1 MGADDTDKNP
11 QFPQLVTAD
20 FSAVN
25 DSQIPSAFRVV
36 GRLVHW
42 NGTPA
47 FGKVGVLLDP
57 QQEVRPG
64 QFLAAWHGRRNRAV
78 LTVVQVGDCF
88 EINPN
93 EEPELAAARERL
105 GLNAGYAGEG
115 VSTRIFRLAGC
126 ETVEDL
132 EIEISGDG
140 AFKVLGTRA
149 PEVLTR
155 AGDPVVLLPDELA
168 QDAIG
173 ALRDPTK
180 GLDLGFAQG
189 IAEFNVTLRPEVLQ
203 MHCGLFGN
211 PGKGKSYL
219 GGVLLEEAN
228 KWKVPTLVLDIN
240 GEFIDLA
247 KSLSGL
253 VISLP
258 DRAQFGLSL
267 NLLTPPELV
276 SIAPNV
282 QPNTQYSELIELAH
296 DQLRNEKRGSDIT
309 FPELKARISELGD
322 SLKTVRTSVG
332 AAISR
337 IAALERDPLIGP
349 GASFD
354 FIKALITNG
363 IVVLDCRYLSLRQ
376 TQLIA
381 AAAARTLQKYGR
393 EMTQKAN
400 KGDGEA
406 ANWFSLLFI
415 DEAHAV
421 APNSEDV
428 VSTQVLYELARM
440 GRHVRTGI
448 ALSSQSPA
456 DLDRSILKRLQTR
469 FVFALEKDQLSAIG
483 GVAADLGQDLQAQL
497 PKLPRGVCGVSG
509 SSELIKHGFLLR
521 VRRRAT
527 PVGGSTPPIF
537 GSRTKVVAQ

>member
-1 MGADDTDKNP
+1 MGTTDTEKNP

-20 FSAVN
+20 FSAI
-25 DSQIPSAFRVV
+25 DEQSIPSAFQIV

-42 NGTPA
+42 NSTPA
-47 FGKVGVLLDP
+47 FGKVGVLLEPDR
-57 QQEVRPG
+57 EVRPG
-64 QFLAAWHGRRNRAV
+64 QFVAAWHGRRNRAV
-78 LTVVQVGDCF
+78 LTVLQVGDCL

-105 GLNAGYAGEG
+105 GLRAGYATEG
-115 VSTRIFRLAGC
+115 VSTRIFRLATC

-132 EIEISGDG
+132 EIEISDSGD
-140 AFKVLGTRA
+140 FKVLGTRA
-149 PEVLTR
+149 PERLTR
-155 AGDPVVLLPDELA
+155 AGDPVVLLPDDLA

-173 ALRDPTK
+173 ALRDPNK
-180 GLDLGFAQG
+180 GLDLGSAQG
-189 IAEFNVTLRPEVLQ
+189 IAEFNVTLKPEVLQ

-247 KSLSGL
+247 KSLSGF

-282 QPNTQYSELIELAH
+282 QPNTQYGELIELAH

-309 FPELKARISELGD
+309 FDELKARIAQLGE
-322 SLKTVRTSVG
+322 SLKTVKTSVG

-337 IAALERDPLIGP
+337 ISALERDPLIVP
-349 GASFD
+349 GTSFD
-354 FIKALITNG
+354 FIKALITHG

-381 AAAARTLQKYGR
+381 AAAARTLQKYGGA
-393 EMTQKAN
+393 MTQKAN
-400 KGDGEA
+400 KGDIEA
-406 ANWFSLLFI
+406 AGWFSLLFI
-415 DEAHAV
+415 DEAHSV
-421 APNSEDV
+421 APMSEHV

-448 ALSSQSPA
+448 AFSSQSPA

-483 GVAADLGQDLQAQL
+483 GVTADLGQDLLAQL
-497 PKLPRGVCGVSG
+497 PKLPRGMCAVSG
-509 SSELIKHGFLLR
+509 SSEIIKHGFLLKVRQR
-521 VRRRAT
+521 VT
-527 PVGGSTPPIF
+527 PVGGSTPPVF
-537 GSRTKVVAQ
+537 ATRTKSTA

>member
-1 MGADDTDKNP
+1 MADENDP
-11 QFPQLVTAD
+11 QYPQLVTAD
-20 FSAVN
+20 FSAA
-25 DSQIPSAFRVV
+25 DEQQIPEAFRAI

-57 QQEVRPG
+57 EREVRPG

-78 LTVVQVGDCF
+78 LTVLQVGDCV

-93 EEPELAAARERL
+93 EDPELAAARERL
-105 GLNAGYAGEG
+105 GLRIGYAGEG
-115 VSTRIFRLAGC
+115 VSTRIFRLASC

-132 EIEISGDG
+132 EIEISPAGT
-140 AFKVLGTRA
+140 FKVLATRS
-149 PEVLTR
+149 PESLTR
-155 AGDPVVLLPDELA
+155 AGDQVVLLPDELA

-173 ALRDPTK
+173 SLRDPSK
-180 GLDLGFAQG
+180 GLDLGAAQG

-219 GGVLLEEAN
+219 GGVFLEEAR
-228 KWKVPTLVLDIN
+228 KWQVPTLVIDIN

-247 KSLSGL
+247 KSMSGL

-258 DRAQFGLSL
+258 NRSQFGLSL

-282 QPNTQYSELIELAH
+282 QPHTQYAELIELAH
-296 DQLRNEKRGSDIT
+296 DQLKNEKRGSDIS
-309 FPELKARISELGD
+309 FEDLRRKISDLGEM
-322 SLKTVRTSVG
+322 LKTVKTSVG

-337 IAALERDPLIGP
+337 VTALERDPLISSGT
-349 GASFD
+349 SFD
-354 FIKALITNG
+354 FIKALIKHG

-381 AAAARTLQKYGR
+381 AAAARTLQKMGR
-393 EMTQKAN
+393 DMTQKAN
-400 KGDGEA
+400 AGDMEA
-406 ANWFSLLFI
+406 AGWFSLLFI

-421 APNSEDV
+421 APASEDV

-448 ALSSQSPA
+448 VLSSQSPA

-483 GVAADLGQDLQAQL
+483 GVSSDLGQDLQAQL

-521 VRRRAT
+521 VRQRVT
-527 PVGGSTPPIF
+527 PVGGGTPPVF
-537 GSRTKVVAQ
+537 ASRTKG

>member
-1 MGADDTDKNP
+1 MAVEHDP
-11 QFPQLVTAD
+11 QYPQLVTAD
-20 FSAVN
+20 FSAA
-25 DSQIPSAFRVV
+25 DEQQIPDAFRPI

-57 QQEVRPG
+57 ESEVRPG

-78 LTVVQVGDCF
+78 LTVLQVGDCL

-93 EEPELAAARERL
+93 EDPELAAARERL
-105 GLNAGYAGEG
+105 GLRIGYAGEG
-115 VSTRIFRLAGC
+115 VSTRIFRLASC

-132 EIEISGDG
+132 EIEISPAG
-140 AFKVLGTRA
+140 AFKVLATRS
-149 PEVLTR
+149 PESLTR
-155 AGDPVVLLPDELA
+155 AGDQVVLLPDELA

-173 ALRDPTK
+173 SLRDPSK
-180 GLDLGFAQG
+180 GLDLGAAQG

-219 GGVLLEEAN
+219 GGVFLEEAR
-228 KWKVPTLVLDIN
+228 KWQVPTLVIDIN

-247 KSLSGL
+247 KSMSGL

-258 DRAQFGLSL
+258 NRNQFGLSL

-282 QPNTQYSELIELAH
+282 QPHTQYAELIELAH
-296 DQLRNEKRGSDIT
+296 DQLKNEKRGSDISFEDLRRKIT
-309 FPELKARISELGD
+309 DLGEM
-322 SLKTVRTSVG
+322 LKTVKTSVG

-337 IAALERDPLIGP
+337 VTALERDPLISSGT
-349 GASFD
+349 SFD
-354 FIKALITNG
+354 FIKALIKHG

-381 AAAARTLQKYGR
+381 AAAARTLQKMGR
-393 EMTQKAN
+393 DMTQKAN
-400 KGDGEA
+400 AGDMEA
-406 ANWFSLLFI
+406 AGWFSLLFI

-421 APNSEDV
+421 APASEDV

-448 ALSSQSPA
+448 VLSSQSPA

-483 GVAADLGQDLQAQL
+483 GVSSDLGQDLQAQL

-521 VRRRAT
+521 VRQRAT
-527 PVGGSTPPIF
+527 PVGGGTPPVF
-537 GSRTKVVAQ
+537 ASRKKA

>member
-1 MGADDTDKNP
+1 MAEEHDP
-11 QFPQLVTAD
+11 QYPQLVTAD
-20 FSAVN
+20 FSAAETSEVP
-25 DSQIPSAFRVV
+25 DAFKII

-47 FGKVGVLLDP
+47 FGNVGVLLDP

-78 LTVVQVGDCF
+78 LTVLQVGDCF

-93 EEPELAAARERL
+93 EDPELAAARERL
-105 GLNAGYAGEG
+105 GLRIGYAGEG
-115 VSTRIFRLAGC
+115 VSTRIFRLASC

-132 EIEISGDG
+132 EIEVSPAGT
-140 AFKVLGTRA
+140 FKVLGTRS
-149 PEVLTR
+149 PESLTR

-173 ALRDPTK
+173 ALRDPNS
-180 GLDLGFAQG
+180 GLDLGSAQG
-189 IAEFNVTLRPEVLQ
+189 IAEFNVTLKPEVLQ

-219 GGVLLEEAN
+219 GGVFLEEAR
-228 KWKVPTLVLDIN
+228 KWQVPILVIDIN

-258 DRAQFGLSL
+258 NKNQFGLSL
-267 NLLTPPELV
+267 SLLTPPELV

-282 QPNTQYSELIELAH
+282 QPNTQYAELIELAH
-296 DQLRNEKRGSDIT
+296 DQLRNDRRGKEISFGD
-309 FPELKARISELGD
+309 LKQRISDLGE
-322 SLKTVRTSVG
+322 SLKTVKTSVG

-337 IAALERDPLIGP
+337 ITALERDPLVSSES
-349 GASFD
+349 SFD
-354 FIKALITNG
+354 FIQALLKHG
-363 IVVLDCRYLSLRQ
+363 MVVLDCRYLSLRQ

-381 AAAARTLQKYGR
+381 AAAARTLQKMGR

-400 KGDGEA
+400 TGDMEA
-406 ANWFSLLFI
+406 AGWFSLLFI

-421 APNSEDV
+421 APNDDQV

-448 ALSSQSPA
+448 VLSSQSPA

-483 GVAADLGQDLQAQL
+483 GVASDLGQDLQAQL

-521 VRRRAT
+521 VRQRTT
-527 PVGGSTPPIF
+527 PVGGRTPPVF
-537 GSRTKVVAQ
+537 SSRKKSSK

>member
-1 MGADDTDKNP
+1 MDTSSDPNLS
-11 QFPQLVTAD
+11 QLVTAD
-20 FSAVN
+20 FSASN
-25 DSQIPSAFRVV
+25 EPAIPTAFRVV

-42 NGTPA
+42 NSTPA
-47 FGKVGVLLDP
+47 FRKVGVLLDP
-57 QQEVRPG
+57 HQDVHPG
-64 QFLAAWHGRRNRAV
+64 QFLASWHGRRNRAV

-93 EEPELAAARERL
+93 EAPELAAARERL
-105 GLNAGYAGEG
+105 GLQLGYAGEG
-115 VSTRIFRLAGC
+115 VSTRIFRLAAC

-132 EIEISGDG
+132 EIEISDTGE
-140 AFKVLGTRA
+140 FKVLGTKA
-149 PEVLTR
+149 PETLAR

-173 ALRDPTK
+173 SLRDPTK
-180 GLDLGFAQG
+180 GLDLGSAQG

-211 PGKGKSYL
+211 PGKGKSYAV
-219 GGVLLEEAN
+219 GILLEEAR
-228 KWKVPTLVLDIN
+228 KWSVPTLVLDIN

-258 DRAQFGLSL
+258 DRTQFGLSL

-282 QPNTQYSELIELAH
+282 QRNTQYSELIELAH
-296 DQLRNEKRGSDIT
+296 DQLRNERRDSDIT
-309 FPELKARISELGD
+309 FNDLKSRINQLGE
-322 SLKTVRTSVG
+322 SLKTVKTSVG

-337 IAALERDPLIGP
+337 ITALERDPLIGP

-354 FIKALITNG
+354 FIRALIKHG
-363 IVVLDCRYLSLRQ
+363 LVVLDCRYLSLRQ

-381 AAAARTLQKYGR
+381 AAAARTLQKCGR

-400 KGDGEA
+400 SGDMDA
-406 ANWFSLLFI
+406 AEWFSLLFV

-448 ALSSQSPA
+448 VLSSQSPA

-483 GVAADLGQDLQAQL
+483 GISADLGQDLQAQL
-497 PKLPRGVCGVSG
+497 SKLPTGVCGVSG
-509 SSELIKHGFLLR
+509 SSELIKHGFLLK
-521 VRRRAT
+521 VRQRTT
-527 PVGGSTPPIF
+527 PVGGRTPPVF
-537 GSRTKVVAQ
+537 ESRTKAQ